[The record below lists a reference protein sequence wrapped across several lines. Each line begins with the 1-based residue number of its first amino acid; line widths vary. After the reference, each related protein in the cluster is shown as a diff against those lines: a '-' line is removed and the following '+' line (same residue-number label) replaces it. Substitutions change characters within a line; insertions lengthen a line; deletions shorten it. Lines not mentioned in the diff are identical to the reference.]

1 MITFLT
7 DNVSMPPLNVP
18 KTIKWMQL
26 VAANYGFVVGNLNYI
41 FCDDDKIL
49 QVNQEFLQHDYYTD
63 VITFDYSTST
73 VLSGDVFISLDTV
86 RSNAQMVADTFER
99 ELDRILIH
107 ALLHLTGQGDKT
119 PETKQV
125 MTQKEEQA
133 LVLRNQ
139 L

>member
-7 DNVSMPPLNVP
+7 ENVQMPPLNVP

-41 FCDDDKIL
+41 FCNDDKIL
-49 QVNQEFLQHDYYTD
+49 QVNQTFLQHDYYTD

-86 RSNAQMVADTFER
+86 RSNAQMVEDTFER

-107 ALLHLTGQGDKT
+107 ALLHLTGQEDKT

-125 MTQKEEQA
+125 MTQKEEKA
-133 LVLRNQ
+133 LELRNQ

>member
-1 MITFLT
+1 MAKQQ
-7 DNVSMPPLNVP
+7 NVQKLNVP

-49 QVNQEFLQHDYYTD
+49 QVNQAFLQHDYYTD

-86 RSNAQMVADTFER
+86 RSNAQMVEDTFER

-107 ALLHLTGQGDKT
+107 ALLHLTGQEDKT

-125 MTQKEEQA
+125 MTQKEEKA
-133 LVLRNQ
+133 LELRNQ

>member
-7 DNVSMPPLNVP
+7 DNVPMPPLNVP

-26 VAANYGFVVGNLNYI
+26 VAANYGFAVGNLNYI

-49 QVNQEFLQHDYYTD
+49 QVNQAFLQHDYYTD

-86 RSNAQMVADTFER
+86 RSNAQMVEDTFER

-119 PETKQV
+119 PETKQI
-125 MTQKEEQA
+125 MTQKEDQA

>member
-7 DNVSMPPLNVP
+7 DNVPMPSLNVP

-119 PETKQV
+119 PETKQI

>member
-7 DNVSMPPLNVP
+7 DNVPMPPLNVP

-125 MTQKEEQA
+125 MTQKEDQA

>member
-7 DNVSMPPLNVP
+7 DNVPMPPLNVP

-119 PETKQV
+119 PETKQI
-125 MTQKEEQA
+125 MTQKEEKA
-133 LVLRNQ
+133 LELRNQ

>member
-7 DNVSMPPLNVP
+7 ENVPMPPLNVP

-86 RSNAQMVADTFER
+86 RSNAQMVEDTFER

-107 ALLHLTGQGDKT
+107 ALLHLTGQEDKT

-125 MTQKEEQA
+125 MTQKEEKA
-133 LVLRNQ
+133 LELRNQ

>member
-7 DNVSMPPLNVP
+7 DNVPMPPLNVP

-86 RSNAQMVADTFER
+86 RSNAQMVEDTFER

-107 ALLHLTGQGDKT
+107 ALLHLTGQEDKT

-125 MTQKEEQA
+125 MTQKEEKA
-133 LVLRNQ
+133 LELRNQ

>member
-7 DNVSMPPLNVP
+7 DNVPMPPLNVP

-86 RSNAQMVADTFER
+86 RSNAQMVEDTFER

-125 MTQKEEQA
+125 MTQKEEKA